1 MPFAHQDVLEVRQR
15 WVVCCYKRQNFL
27 SHVFGLFWSR
37 LAFSELTLAPNRSRV
52 SGRVKSNAVVSPT
65 VSIEQVTV
73 PPSQVLCQEGTQLL
87 NLITLCLAEWKG
99 QVCADKWAALMQL
112 RWVLEA
118 SEHYKWNQGI
128 YGSADRNLEQIR
140 RLFGNLLSFAWRWSV
155 GLVTCVFTLF
165 IVDDTCDS
173 KKRRNAV

>member
-1 MPFAHQDVLEVRQR
+1 
-15 WVVCCYKRQNFL
+15 
-27 SHVFGLFWSR
+27 
-37 LAFSELTLAPNRSRV
+37 
-52 SGRVKSNAVVSPT
+52 
-65 VSIEQVTV
+65 
-73 PPSQVLCQEGTQLL
+73 
-87 NLITLCLAEWKG
+87 
-99 QVCADKWAALMQL
+99 MQL

-128 YGSADRNLEQIR
+128 YGSADRNLKQIR

-165 IVDDTCDS
+165 IVDDTSDS